1 VNKGKYIED
10 IVQKIGV
17 ENLKDNKTYIKD
29 IIERVDDCEI
39 RLRAIFDKD
48 YDYSK
53 IKSKTLLDVLNDLS
67 SIKSGLYCLD

>member
-1 VNKGKYIED
+1 VNKGKYIQD

-17 ENLKDNKTYIKD
+17 ENLKDNKPYIKD

-39 RLRAIFDKD
+39 RLRAILDKD

-53 IKSKTLLDVLNDLS
+53 IKSKTLLDILNDLS
-67 SIKSGLYCLD
+67 SVKSGLYCLD

>member
-17 ENLKDNKTYIKD
+17 ENLKDNKPYIKD

-39 RLRAIFDKD
+39 RLRAILDKD
-48 YDYSK
+48 HDYSK
-53 IKSKTLLDVLNDLS
+53 IRSKILLDILNELS
-67 SIKSGLYCLD
+67 SVKSGLYCLD